1 MANEPGIRI
10 LDEKTIHLIAAGE
23 VVEGPVSVVKELV
36 ENAIDAKAA
45 RILIEL
51 ISHEREITTI
61 RVSDDG
67 IGMGPEDVSLAFLP
81 HATSKIR
88 SSGDILSCKTLGF
101 RGEALASIAA
111 VSQVSLVTRLH
122 GAPGGVEL
130 VVRGGEILAR
140 REKGAPEGTS
150 ILVEDLFFNT
160 PVRKRFSKNFQR
172 ELSHVYRM
180 VERFCLSHHGIGFRL
195 THNGREQIVA
205 PPSGGLIDTIVHL
218 FGPDLARSLVPI
230 DYRGVYVRATGFI
243 SLPSLSRS
251 HSVQIFLSVN
261 QRVVESK
268 PVEKAIREGYGT
280 LIPGDRFPVV
290 FLNLSLGYQIVDIN
304 VHPAKT
310 VVRMSVE
317 KEVCEEIAI
326 AIQEALERADLIP
339 EVTIH
344 PEGRIFAGPGTFKES
359 GYPHHPL
366 QSPEVHE
373 TVHPSLMDS
382 DRRLRRTEL
391 DTGVRSRPS
400 RLPVMEI
407 IGQIHALYI
416 VAKTDEGDLV
426 LIDQHAAHERVLY
439 EQVVKRDEKGP
450 FSQELITPL
459 ILPLSPAEH
468 MLLRDAENLLRSEGF
483 VIEQFGTKTCAVR
496 AVPLILGRIGDP
508 GMIGE
513 LISDLSRSGDLQGPG
528 AREEIRRIV
537 ACKGALKAGTVCT
550 IEQYEK
556 LISQLGQ
563 TSNPYTCPHGR
574 PTIVSFPRSRIDA
587 MFRRH

>member
-51 ISHEREITTI
+51 VSHKREITTI

-67 IGMGPEDVSLAFLP
+67 IGMGPEEVSLAFLP

-111 VSQVSLVTRLH
+111 VSQVSLITRLH

-180 VERFCLSHHGIGFRL
+180 VEGFCLSHHGIGFRL

-205 PPSGGLIDTIVHL
+205 PPSGDLIDTIVHL

-251 HSVQIFLSVN
+251 HSDQIFLSVN

-290 FLNLSLGYQIVDIN
+290 FLNLSLGYQVVDIN

-326 AIQEALERADLIP
+326 AIQEALGRADLVP

-344 PEGRIFAGPGTFKES
+344 PEGRIFAGPGTFKAS

-373 TVHPSLMDS
+373 TVHLSLMDS

-391 DTGVRSRPS
+391 DMGVRSRPS
-400 RLPVMEI
+400 RFPVMEV

-416 VAKTDEGDLV
+416 VAKTGEGDLV

-468 MLLRDAENLLRSEGF
+468 VLLRGAENLLRNEGF

-508 GMIGE
+508 GMIRE
-513 LISDLSRSGDLQGPG
+513 LISDLSRSGDLQGPA